1 MRDPV
6 SHGAI
11 ETHALYGAA
20 TPNVGSAW
28 ALPRA
33 HPLWAPMDFEC
44 KELTKETASEREE
57 RLARFEPPAEPRRQL
72 TSEEIAEVRTK
83 CRAHFASKKNTEEGR
98 VDFMESDKFAGK
110 KPGYYFGRS
119 AKGIGYHIDYAQM
132 RRLMTLSPGD
142 RCEARYEK
150 VRRYFDGVVCAAH
163 ARAGVLLDAST
174 ACGGYAPSP
183 RSVASTPP
191 RRESESA
198 RSVLFHDAP
207 TARRGMPPRRESE
220 SE

>member
-1 MRDPV
+1 MPNAGDVTLRDPV
-6 SHGAI
+6 SQGPI

-44 KELTKETASEREE
+44 KELTKETPAQREE

-72 TSEEIAEVRTK
+72 TSEEIVDVRNK

-98 VDFMESDKFAGK
+98 VDFMASDKFAGK

-119 AKGIGYHIDYAQM
+119 AKGMGYHIDYAQM

-142 RCEARYEK
+142 RCEARYQK
-150 VRRYFDGVVCAAH
+150 VRRYFDGVICAAH
-163 ARAGVLLDAST
+163 V
-174 ACGGYAPSP
+174 
-183 RSVASTPP
+183 
-191 RRESESA
+191 
-198 RSVLFHDAP
+198 
-207 TARRGMPPRRESE
+207 
-220 SE
+220 